1 LNITGKAEAIE
12 FLKNQEQSAQAAQQH
27 SMNLEHAVEEG
38 KLKELYAKTANQIAT
53 ARERHGRA
61 ESNIG
66 LFEERLSMI
75 GRNNAMSAK
84 AKTEALEKLVEVT
97 HRYGELEAHLK
108 MNDLNSIDIQEQTK
122 EDVAKDDAKRTS
134 LSNDFVAQMLA
145 GMGGHQNQQEQGPE
159 QQMM

>member
-1 LNITGKAEAIE
+1 ML
-12 FLKNQEQSAQAAQQH
+12 EQQQQQQQAAQEH
-27 SMNLEHAVEEG
+27 SMHLEHIVEEA
-38 KLKELYAKTANQIAT
+38 KVKELYAKTALAVAN

-75 GRNNAMSAK
+75 GRNNSMSTK
-84 AKTEALEKLVEVT
+84 AKMEALEKLVEVT

-108 MNDLNSIDIQEQTK
+108 MNNIESIDSQEQTK
-122 EDVAKDDAKRTS
+122 EDVAKADAKRTS

-145 GMGGHQNQQEQGPE
+145 GMGGQDQGQEQ
-159 QQMM
+159 QAQNM